1 MLIFSPTRVSLGNLV
16 LQNVSSIAIDRA
28 PSRESLEFSDLGPY
42 PDFADIP
49 EQKVLIT
56 ILQHLTSSDF
66 AAPLPSA
73 SATLTIHARPNGTDA
88 GSVTLQATTVV
99 RAVSHDLA
107 PKAATRTISLIAI
120 SSNGTANPITI
131 L

>member
-1 MLIFSPTRVSLGNLV
+1 MLLLSPTRVSLGNLV
-16 LQNVSSIAIDRA
+16 LQNVSSISIDRL
-28 PSRESLEFSDLGPY
+28 PSREVLEFSDLGPY
-42 PDFADIP
+42 PTFADIP

-88 GSVTLQATTVV
+88 GSVTLQANTVV

-120 SSNGTANPITI
+120 SSSGTANPITI